1 MKTLIAKKIL
11 ITSDFKKKIMIKE
24 HIVESTKLRYVGGG
38 SDKVYNTWI
47 IESEDGHRV
56 HFQYGRTG
64 SSLNHGT
71 KTGYTSELLALK
83 AYTKLIKSK
92 MAKGYKDIAGGAGT
106 SLSIED
112 VHGSTTISEEKQQ
125 IGVFPQ
131 LLNECTKEDVETYL
145 KNDEWVAQEKHDGK
159 NRMFVKKDGVI
170 KSGNRKGEVV
180 SIDSAMIKAV
190 ERIPMESFAI
200 NGEDLGTRIMVF
212 DLIIDVLN
220 YEQRLD
226 ILEDMFKSLGRIKK
240 IQLVKTARTTE
251 EKEAMYEQ
259 LQKDNA
265 EGIVFKRKE
274 SMYRAGRPASG
285 GDMIKFKFYASATC
299 IVTSHHPEK
308 ESIGLGLFDDSYNTI
323 QVGNATVYPSM
334 DTPKIGSL
342 VEIKY
347 LYAYEGGSLYQP
359 VLIGERDDLIPGDC
373 TLKQLKYKREDGT
386 D

>member
-1 MKTLIAKKIL
+1 MRKVLKI
-11 ITSDFKKKIMIKE
+11 TDFHKVIKEVMVKE
-24 HIVESTKLRYVGGG
+24 HIVESADLRYIGGG
-38 SDKVYNTWI
+38 SDKVYKAWI
-47 IESEDGHRV
+47 VESDEGHRV
-56 HFQYGRTG
+56 HFAYGRTG
-64 SSLNHGT
+64 TSLNRGT
-71 KTGYTSELLALK
+71 KTSHTDPHSAMR
-83 AYTKLIKSK
+83 AYNKLVKSK
-92 MAKGYKDIAGGAGT
+92 MAKGYSDEHGGKGTVVEAVAGLTGT
-106 SLSIED
+106 AIE
-112 VHGSTTISEEKQQ
+112 EEKEE
-125 IGVFPQ
+125 IGVLPQ
-131 LLNECTKEDVETYL
+131 LLNECSEEAVETYL
-145 KNDEWVAQEKHDGK
+145 KNDEWIAQEKHDGK

-170 KSGNRKGEVV
+170 KPGNRKGEVV
-180 SIDSAMIKAV
+180 ALDSAMIKAV

-200 NGEDLGTRIMVF
+200 NGEDLGARVMVF

-226 ILEDMFKSLGRIKK
+226 ILEDMFGTLGRVKK

-251 EKEAMYEQ
+251 EKEAMYAQ
-259 LQKDNA
+259 LKSDNA

-274 SMYRAGRPASG
+274 SMYKPGRPASG

-308 ESIGLGLFDDSYNTI
+308 ESIGIGLFDSHYATVA
-323 QVGNATVYPSM
+323 VGNATVYPSM
-334 DTPKIGSL
+334 KKPAIGSL

-359 VLIGERDDLIPGDC
+359 VLIGERDDILPADC